1 MVLKGKSNFRVL
13 LILILAIVMSSCVS
27 KRNSYFLRD
36 FDSNMD
42 INSVQKADKD
52 YIVKPNDNL
61 YISVK
66 TINPEVNAMFSPEG
80 AGASSGL
87 GAASLY
93 TSQVGQHIYGY
104 QVDNNGDV
112 TLPVIGAVNV
122 VGRTLK
128 QVKEQIQKKADEY
141 LKDADIQV
149 RLLNFKISILGEVNA
164 PGVYYNYNNTLTVLE
179 AIGMARGVTDYAK
192 IKDVLVV
199 RRGDDA
205 VHPYKID
212 LTKKSTLASEAF
224 YLQPNDVVFVRPQKL
239 KNLKL
244 NSQIYTIGLSSIST
258 IILLIK
264 YFWG

>member
-36 FDSNMD
+36 FENNMD
-42 INSVQKADKD
+42 INSVQQADKD

-66 TINPEVNAMFSPEG
+66 TINPEVNAMFSPG
-80 AGASSGL
+80 DAGSSAMG
-87 GAASLY
+87 GASLY
-93 TSQVGQHIYGY
+93 NSPVGQHIYGY

-122 VGRTLK
+122 AGRTLK
-128 QVKEQIQKKADEY
+128 QVKQQVQKKADEY

-149 RLLNFKISILGEVNA
+149 RLLNFKVTILGEVKA

-179 AIGMARGVTDYAK
+179 ALGMANGVTDYAR

-205 VHPYKID
+205 VHPFKID
-212 LTKKSTLASEAF
+212 LTKRSTLASQAF

-244 NSQIYTIGLSSIST
+244 NSEIYTIGLSSIST
-258 IILLIK
+258 MILLIK